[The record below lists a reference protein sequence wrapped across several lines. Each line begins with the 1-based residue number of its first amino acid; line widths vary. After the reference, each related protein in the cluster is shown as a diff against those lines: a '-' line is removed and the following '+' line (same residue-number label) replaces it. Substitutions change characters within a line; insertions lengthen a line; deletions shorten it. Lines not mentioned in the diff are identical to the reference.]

1 MRLNELSTPL
11 ATLLRRWRQDPAFRR
26 RVASWAWAPAREA
39 QWAPIPEDLHPRWR
53 EALRKEGIS
62 ALYTHQVEAYR
73 AARAG
78 AHVALFTGTA
88 SGKTLAFLLPILQA
102 LCEDPQT
109 TALFLYPTKAL
120 AHDQLA
126 ILRAWLS
133 ALRLPVAAL
142 PYDGDT
148 PGEVRRFVR
157 ERGRLLLTNPDMLHM
172 GILPQHPRWAAF
184 LSRLR
189 FVVIDEAHV
198 YRGVFGSHMVN
209 VLRRL
214 RRLAAAYG
222 ASPQFLLASATVAN
236 GPELAEGLVE
246 GPAHIIEADGAPYG
260 ERHFILYRPPLLDAA
275 TGLRQSAL
283 TAAAG
288 LILTFLEHGI
298 PTIAFARSRMAV
310 ERLLRMVRS
319 AWVER
324 GGDPEEVHGYRGGY
338 LPEER
343 RAIEKGLREGRIRA
357 VIATNA
363 LELGVD
369 IGTLEACVM
378 VGYPGTIA
386 SVRQQAGR
394 AGRRAPLSVAI
405 LVLTATPLDEY
416 LAGHPEFLLRNSPE
430 AARFDPD
437 NLAILADH
445 LRCAAFEWPLSPGEP
460 FARTLD
466 TDWIVERLIA
476 EGEPLYR
483 NPTDGRVYFAADRY
497 PAQEISLRT
506 STGDRVRIRL
516 GGEKGGRVIGE
527 VDRPSA
533 PRLVHPGAVYLHE
546 GLAYRIVSVDWE
558 QGEAIAEPFEGDEIT
573 EPIVEARWQ
582 LDQERDRRAGAWVSG
597 AWGEVTIISQVVGYR
612 RLRWPGGELLGWEE
626 VETPEVTL
634 PTTAWWLTLQPAL
647 VERLKEEGVHIG
659 PLDYGPEWEAIR
671 RRVRAR
677 DGYRCRVCGAPEP
690 PGQAH
695 DVHHLRPLRTFQDPA
710 EAHSPENLIT
720 VCRRC
725 HRRLEQMLGTR
736 SALSGLAHLLHGLAP
751 IFLMS
756 DPADLGLLV
765 DPESREAGGPT
776 VLLYEG
782 VPGGVGFAAHL
793 WTVQE
798 ALLEAALEVV
808 RRCPCENGCPACVG
822 PPGEMPDLK
831 GETRRLLEGILE
843 WEGRSRDQRGGL
855 ESGSQIF

>member
-1 MRLNELSTPL
+1 MWRNEETTPL
-11 ATLLRRWRQDPAFRR
+11 AALLRRWRQDPAFRR
-26 RVASWAWAPAREA
+26 RVAAWAWAPAREA

-53 EALRKEGIS
+53 EALRQAGCS
-62 ALYTHQVEAYR
+62 ALYTHQAEAYR

-102 LCEDPQT
+102 LCEDPQA
-109 TALFLYPTKAL
+109 TALLVYPTKAL

-126 ILRAWLS
+126 VLRAWLS
-133 ALRLPVAAL
+133 AMRLPAAAL

-148 PGEVRRFVR
+148 PGEARRFVR
-157 ERGRLLLTNPDMLHM
+157 ERGRLLLTNPDMLHL
-172 GILPQHPRWAAF
+172 GILPQHPRWGTF
-184 LSRLR
+184 LRHLR

-236 GPELAEGLVE
+236 GRELAEGLVE
-246 GPAHIIEADGAPYG
+246 GPVHVIEEDGAPYG
-260 ERHFILYRPPLLDAA
+260 ERHFILYRPLLLDAA
-275 TGLRQSAL
+275 SGLRQSAL

-288 LILTFLEHGI
+288 LIQTFLEHGI
-298 PTIAFARSRMAV
+298 PVIAFARSRMAV

-319 AWVER
+319 AWAER
-324 GGDPEEVHGYRGGY
+324 GGDPEEVHGQRGGY

-394 AGRRAPLSVAI
+394 AGRRAPLSVA
-405 LVLTATPLDEY
+405 LMVLTATPLDEY
-416 LAGHPEFLLRNSPE
+416 LAGHPEFLLRNPPE

-445 LRCAAFEWPLSPGEP
+445 LRCAAFEWPLGPDEP

-466 TDWIVERLIA
+466 TGWVVDRLIA
-476 EGEPLYR
+476 DGEPLYR
-483 NPTDGRVYFAADRY
+483 NPTDGHVYFAADRY
-497 PAQEISLRT
+497 PAQEVNLRT
-506 STGDRVRIRL
+506 GTGDRVRIRL
-516 GGEKGGRVIGE
+516 GAGKGGGIIGE
-527 VDRPSA
+527 MDRPSA

-546 GLAYRIVSVDWE
+546 GAAYRIVSVDWE
-558 QGEAIAEPFEGDEIT
+558 QGEAIAEPFEGDEVT
-573 EPIVEARWQ
+573 EPIVEARWH
-582 LDQERDRRAGAWVSG
+582 LDAERSRRVEPWGIC
-597 AWGEVTIISQVVGYR
+597 AWGEVTIVHQVVGYR
-612 RLRWPGGELLGWEE
+612 RLRWPGGELLGWAE
-626 VETPEVTL
+626 VETPEVIL
-634 PTTAWWLTLQPAL
+634 PTAAWWLTIELAL
-647 VERLKEEGVHIG
+647 VERLKEEGIHIG
-659 PLDYGPEWEAIR
+659 PLDYGPEWEAVR
-671 RRVRAR
+671 RQVRAR

-690 PGQAH
+690 PGHAH
-695 DVHHLRPLRTFQDPA
+695 DVHHLRPLRAFRDPA
-710 EAHSPENLIT
+710 EAHALENLIT

-725 HRRLEQMLGTR
+725 HRRLEQRLGTR

-765 DPESREAGGPT
+765 DPAGQETSGPT
-776 VLLYEG
+776 VLLYED

-793 WTVQE
+793 WAVHR

-808 RRCPCENGCPACVG
+808 KRCPCERGCPACVG

-831 GETRRLLEGILE
+831 GETRRLLEC
-843 WEGRSRDQRGGL
+843 
-855 ESGSQIF
+855 IFAL